1 MLRKLHKGKK
11 PAKRPFE
18 SQHHK
23 PRIERKASIL
33 RIRKLYEEIAK
44 RKRKKNCIKQP
55 KTNPKENEK
64 QTARRESTN
73 KSNVKN
79 I

>member
-55 KTNPKENEK
+55 KNQPKSKRKNKRPAENQQPK
-64 QTARRESTN
+64 AM
-73 KSNVKN
+73 
-79 I
+79 